1 MSNKVECRLP
11 PINTL
16 ALEFPLSLPQPSI
29 GGNRHTHGLSSPSL
43 AAQSIT
49 QAPFIASSH
58 GSVSGPSGNFYNQ
71 AFLPPAIY
79 TSSGQ
84 QTPPFSGLQPVPT
97 AGNYTGLAEYTH
109 QSKPAAYGGVS
120 PLSAA
125 FAAQNGFPGI
135 VPSQASFAPLIQQP
149 SPSNSRRSSSPSP
162 LADTKNGFK
171 RPSFGGETAVFRER
185 HIEPA
190 PLPPADATRSPEP
203 RDTKRRKKRQCP
215 ECHLYFSNLATHKS
229 THLNPTARPHVCDV
243 CNRGFA
249 RPNDLF
255 RHHKCHWKETGTD
268 SGQFRCPFK
277 AGNAD
282 QCSHS
287 SGIFSRC
294 DTYKNHLKAIHFD
307 YPGGTRKSERAT
319 SAGRCASCQKQFA
332 TVDEWLTTHVDTRS
346 CEHMK

>member
-16 ALEFPLSLPQPSI
+16 ALEFPLLLPQPSI
-29 GGNRHTHGLSSPSL
+29 GGNRHTHGLLSPLL

-49 QAPFIASSH
+49 QAPFIALSH
-58 GSVSGPSGNFYNQ
+58 GLVSGPSGNLYNQ

-109 QSKPAAYGGVS
+109 QLKPTAYGGVS

-135 VPSQASFAPLIQQP
+135 APSQASFAPLIQQP
-149 SPSNSRRSSSPSP
+149 LPSNSRRLLLPSP

-171 RPSFGGETAVFRER
+171 RPSFGGETA
-185 HIEPA
+185 
-190 PLPPADATRSPEP
+190 
-203 RDTKRRKKRQCP
+203 CP
-215 ECHLYFSNLATHKS
+215 ECHLYFLNLATHKL

-287 SGIFSRC
+287 LGIFSRC

-319 SAGRCASCQKQFA
+319 SAGRCALCQKQFV
-332 TVDEWLTTHVDTRS
+332 TVDEWLTTHVDTRL